1 MNNFPFTSNSDC
13 RFLLYCENLILWF
26 HCHSAS
32 NYDCQIL
39 SIVSFSLHWSIWNFK
54 IQEIFFQKFYAD
66 IFSSPLIRNLQY
78 LQDYMYNRRG
88 YQTLNMLTFFTLF
101 QFTDFKN
108 YAMSGSIKD
117 NPKLERSIA
126 LFNGLSQWI
135 QCMVLSKTT
144 PQQRADVIV
153 KFVNVAKV
161 KTVYFTCKIH
171 LSSL

>member
-1 MNNFPFTSNSDC
+1 M
-13 RFLLYCENLILWF
+13 
-26 HCHSAS
+26 
-32 NYDCQIL
+32 
-39 SIVSFSLHWSIWNFK
+39 
-54 IQEIFFQKFYAD
+54 FFQKFYAD

-88 YQTLNMLTFFTLF
+88 YQTLNMFIFFTLF